1 MDRTKIEVT
10 EEGIIIIDDLISD
23 AVYFDYIRESCNYDI
38 EFKNYK
44 AYQRVYAYYKAYL
57 EQIVNLKTRYVK
69 LAKLRN
75 EYWENASYPIW
86 NDKVTKGELEA
97 MSMILGLS
105 RRNIIKLLKVKLK

>member
-23 AVYFDYIRESCNYDI
+23 AVYFDFIRESCNYDI
-38 EFKNYK
+38 KFENYK
-44 AYQRVYAYYKAYL
+44 AYQRVYAYYRAYL
-57 EQIVNLKTRYVK
+57 EQMVNLKTRYAK

-97 MSMILGLS
+97 MSMMLGLS
-105 RRNIIKLLKVKLK
+105 RKNIIKLLKVKLK